1 MVSPLKMKST
11 FILAVTAALAGLTS
25 AQDGLPSCAKT
36 CTTKFTSPSGGTIG
50 GCKSL
55 DIPCICSSPTF
66 LSDIACCLTDQC
78 NAADQATAV
87 LFAQNICKASGVTN
101 LPSAVTCAS
110 SAAPTSS
117 STAASDSSAA
127 ATGATTTA
135 TTASGS
141 SSSPTA
147 SGGSGSSAVAGSATS
162 KTGAGSSTSSSK
174 ASAAT
179 AAPSSNAGHQK
190 ETGFGAGVLGGLAAV
205 VALL

>member
-1 MVSPLKMKST
+1 MKST
-11 FILAVTAALAGLTS
+11 FILAVTAALASLTS

-36 CTTKFTSPSGGTIG
+36 CTNKFTSTGGGNIG

-55 DIPCICSSPTF
+55 DIQCICSSPTF

-87 LFAQNICKASGVTN
+87 QFAQNICKTSGVTN

-110 SAAPTSS
+110 SAAPSS
-117 STAASDSSAA
+117 SSSAASDSSSA

-141 SSSPTA
+141 SSSPAA
-147 SGGSGSSAVAGSATS
+147 SGGSASSAVAGSATS
-162 KTGAGSSTSSSK
+162 KTGGSSTSSS

>member
-1 MVSPLKMKST
+1 MKST
-11 FILAVTAALAGLTS
+11 FILAVTAALASLTS

-36 CTTKFTSPSGGTIG
+36 CTNTFTSTNGNIG

-55 DIPCICSSPTF
+55 DIACICSSPTF

-87 LFAQNICKASGVTN
+87 QFAQNICKTSGVTN

-110 SAAPTSS
+110 SAAPSS
-117 STAASDSSAA
+117 SLSAASDSSSA

-135 TTASGS
+135 TTASG
-141 SSSPTA
+141 
-147 SGGSGSSAVAGSATS
+147 GSASSAVAGSATS
-162 KTGAGSSTSSSK
+162 KTGAGSSASSS